1 MSKNPH
7 TIKSKPFNLTYPE
20 MIEADD
26 YYREGGNYARTRIW
40 QLVENNEPI
49 DNALKPFLL
58 KLLEKNCKGKSKE
71 GTRRYWRELA
81 WEVAHYVLDN
91 PDVLDNPELD
101 SDIKLTITK
110 AIEVVAAEHHEEI
123 ETLRAK
129 YYKPEHAHIRRLLS
143 SIKN

>member
-1 MSKNPH
+1 MSKKPH
-7 TIKSKPFNLTYPE
+7 AIKSKPFNLTYPE
-20 MIEADD
+20 KIEADD
-26 YYREGGNYARTRIW
+26 YYREGGNLARTRIW

-58 KLLEKNCKGKSKE
+58 TLLEKDYKGKSKDE
-71 GTRRYWRELA
+71 TRRYWRKLA
-81 WEVAHYVLDN
+81 WEVADY
-91 PDVLDNPELD
+91 VLDNPELD

-129 YYKPEHAHIRRLLS
+129 YYKPEHVHIRKLLS